1 MNENVFV
8 NNNNNLVDDFYVLS
22 IENSLSHPICKEI
35 IERFENQQNKRDGCT
50 SGGINKSIKDTTDFH
65 LSEDKEKWVDI
76 DKVLFNELN
85 KGILKYLQKVNKEI
99 KVLGN
104 NNFSDKGFQIQKY
117 LKNQGF
123 YIFHNDFH
131 IYKDE
136 NHHRVLTYIWYL
148 NSINEGG
155 ETDLYDKGII
165 KPEEG
170 KLILFPACW
179 TYPHA
184 GRKPISD
191 DKYIITGWVTMTNS
205 KDF

>member
-1 MNENVFV
+1 MNNSEIINI
-8 NNNNNLVDDFYVLS
+8 NNNLVDDFYVLS

-50 SGGINKSIKDTTDFH
+50 YAGINKSVKDTTDFH

-85 KGILKYLQKVNKEI
+85 KAIFKYLQKVNKEI
-99 KVLGN
+99 AILPN
-104 NNFSDKGFQIQKY
+104 IELSDKGFQIQKY
-117 LKNQGF
+117 FKNQGF
-123 YIFHNDFH
+123 YIFHTDFH

-136 NHHRVLTYIWYL
+136 NRHRVLTYLWYL
-148 NSINEGG
+148 NTIKEGG
-155 ETDLYDKGII
+155 ETDFYDKGVI

-170 KLILFPACW
+170 KLILFPSCW

-184 GRKPISD
+184 GRKSISD
-191 DKYIITGWVTMTNS
+191 HKYIITGWVTITSN
-205 KDF
+205 